1 MQKKNLLKILLL
13 LILILTSCNNDEEYT
28 KLNPELTQYTKL
40 AGYIRID
47 ENDLEIDEVEIIT
60 PQDTERIEE
69 LGLDKDIDFPNGYH
83 IQKKDVETKK
93 FKLNDDTRYYFTDYY
108 LLFIDEE
115 EKNGDRKYSTKD
127 KDEFLEHFYHNTTE
141 EYPNQNIPF
150 FIEVEGDE
158 VKTIT
163 EEFKFT
169 I

>member
-28 KLNPELTQYTKL
+28 KSNPELTQYTKL

-141 EYPNQNIPF
+141 EYPKQNIPF